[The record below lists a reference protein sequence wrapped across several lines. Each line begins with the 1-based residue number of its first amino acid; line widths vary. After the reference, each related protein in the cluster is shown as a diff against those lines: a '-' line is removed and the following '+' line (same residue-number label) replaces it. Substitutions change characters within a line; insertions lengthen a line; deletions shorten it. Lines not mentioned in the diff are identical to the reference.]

1 MQQATREKVSP
12 SQEKSRENGARETRL
27 AFLFDLDGTLVDSVY
42 RHVQAWQE
50 ALLKVGF
57 TFPAWR
63 IHRRIGLS
71 GSKLIRA
78 LLRET
83 GREMK
88 EAEIKQAEK
97 MHGEVY
103 GRLVGDVKPL
113 PGARELL
120 DELTRLQHPWG
131 IITSSKPEKAEPVLK
146 ALGITSEDTVVT
158 RGEAPRAKPE
168 PDPFYVGA
176 EQLGMNI
183 RDCVVIGDSVW
194 DLLSAQRARALG
206 VGLLTGGSGKQ
217 ELERAGAY
225 RVYDDPADLLRHLDE
240 LGVATQ

>member
-1 MQQATREKVSP
+1 MHV
-12 SQEKSRENGARETRL
+12 

-42 RHVQAWQE
+42 HHVQAWQE
-50 ALLKVGF
+50 ALMKVGHA
-57 TFPAWR
+57 FPAWC

-71 GSKLIRA
+71 GSKLIRT

-83 GREMK
+83 GRELK
-88 EAEIKQAEK
+88 ENEIKKAEEH
-97 MHGEVY
+97 HGEIY

-120 DELTRLQHPWG
+120 DELTRLQVPWA
-131 IITSSKPEKAEPVLK
+131 IITSSKPEKVEPVLK
-146 ALGITSEDTVVT
+146 TLSISSKDTVIT
-158 RGEAPRAKPE
+158 RGEVQRAKPE
-168 PDPFYVGA
+168 PDPFYAGA
-176 EQLGMNI
+176 ERLGMNI

-206 VGLLTGGSGKQ
+206 VGVLCGGSGKD

-225 RVYDDPADLLRHLDE
+225 RFYDDPAELLQHLDE
-240 LGVATQ
+240 LGVATE